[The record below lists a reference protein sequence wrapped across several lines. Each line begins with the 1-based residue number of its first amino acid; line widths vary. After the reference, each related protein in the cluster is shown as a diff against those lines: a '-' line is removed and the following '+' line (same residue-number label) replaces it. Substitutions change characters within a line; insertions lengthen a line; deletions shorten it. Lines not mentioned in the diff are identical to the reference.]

1 MHVWAMAEPNV
12 TIIAACIPVLR
23 VLFRH
28 IRSTREAEYP
38 SSAAY
43 IRSDTLIKFR
53 NQDIQ
58 GGRSRITR
66 NQDEGDDGDSDR
78 SMLPQVIIR
87 TTEGTVDYDKRS
99 GKSGSS
105 IPGED
110 DIELTSRRVVSA

>member
-38 SSAAY
+38 SSGAY
-43 IRSDTLIKFR
+43 IRSDTLSKFR

-66 NQDEGDDGDSDR
+66 NQDERDDGDSDR
-78 SMLPQVIIR
+78 SMLPQGIIR
-87 TTEGTVDYDKRS
+87 TTEVTVDYDKRS
-99 GKSGSS
+99 GNNGSS
-105 IPGED
+105 ISGED
-110 DIELTSRRVVSA
+110 DIELTGHSLAST